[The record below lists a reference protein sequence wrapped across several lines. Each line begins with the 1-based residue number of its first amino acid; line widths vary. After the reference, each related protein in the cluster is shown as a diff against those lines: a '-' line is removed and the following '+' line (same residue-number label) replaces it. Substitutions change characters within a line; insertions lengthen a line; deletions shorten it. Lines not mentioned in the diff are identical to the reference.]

1 MSATRTTDHQI
12 ARENVQA
19 IGAIGADA
27 NRKRRGVAGAQT
39 WNITETVPGTFRVV
53 TNGGDYAV
61 WYFQGVDQWACS
73 CPDFERRK
81 RACKHILGIIFR
93 ADLVDPDTEIPL
105 SLKGQAE
112 WDHTTPLQDDFSH
125 EEDTRMEQQNR
136 FTQDVAATLAAPFD
150 LMAHSFKPGA
160 TTQDKTRALALTYV
174 DPRLYQTRLDQVDP
188 AWQTRYE
195 VIALADRILVNC
207 KLTVLGVTRE
217 DVGEALLSTEQRGK
231 SVPDENAYTSAVA
244 QAFKRACAQFG
255 LGRYLYD
262 VPKTWAEYDEQK
274 RGFTP
279 DGLAKL
285 RKGLAQTIG
294 SGANDNG
301 GKART
306 QRTGSPRSGNN
317 GANPKPDQVKI
328 EYIQGLL
335 TDMGYTTDEAREHAL
350 SKAGFPP
357 FEQMSDEQAGQLIG
371 RLEAKLNEKTP
382 LGANGK

>member
-1 MSATRTTDHQI
+1 MSATRTTDRQA
-12 ARENVQA
+12 ARKTTQA
-19 IGAIGADA
+19 IATIVADA
-27 NRKRRGVAGAQT
+27 NRLRRGVEGAKV
-39 WNITETVPGTFRVV
+39 WDITETIPGTFRVV
-53 TNGGDYAV
+53 TKTGDYAV
-61 WYFQGVDQWACS
+61 WYFEGIDRWACS
-73 CPDFERRK
+73 CPDFERRR
-81 RACKHILGIIFR
+81 RACKHILGLISR
-93 ADLVDPDTEIPL
+93 NDLVRPDTEIPL
-105 SLKGQAE
+105 SLQGQAE
-112 WDHTTPLQDDFSH
+112 WDDDTLPLEHISH

-188 AWQTRYE
+188 AWQSRYE

-207 KLTVLGVTRE
+207 KLTVLSVTRE

-262 VPKTWAEYDEQK
+262 APKTWAEYDEQR
-274 RGFTP
+274 RGFTV

-285 RKGLAQTIG
+285 RKELARYIG
-294 SGANDNG
+294 DNG
-301 GKART
+301 SKPQT
-306 QRTGSPRSGNN
+306 QRPKPPAQPTRSDPR
-317 GANPKPDQVKI
+317 PDQVKVA
-328 EYIQGLL
+328 YIQGLL

-357 FEQMSDEQAGQLIG
+357 FEQMSDEQAGQLIA
-371 RLEAKLNEKTP
+371 RLEARLNAKTP